1 MTDEFTIR
9 RSIIPLL
16 SSLSA
21 EAVVVLVYLVDRTY
35 VQQGLGVGL
44 SVAELARAC
53 GLTMAK
59 VPRILTELEDH
70 RLITQTEYPKYV
82 GLKLTDQVGD
92 GVEIPFTF
100 KNTDDTKLAV
110 AENEIRRL
118 RLQSE
123 RDRAKQSSGLAEATE
138 GDERSLYLEIER
150 RGYALTASEA
160 NLLGKAIASFGV
172 DRVRDTYRQMKK
184 QKNPILATYAA
195 LRKGIRG
202 QGAKQLDS
210 EPFTKIYYKEL

>member
-1 MTDEFTIR
+1 MTDELTIR
-9 RSIIPLL
+9 RSLIPLL
-16 SSLSA
+16 SSLTA
-21 EAVVVLVYLVDRTY
+21 EAVVVLVYLADRTY

-53 GLTMAK
+53 GISTAK
-59 VPRILTELEDH
+59 VPRIIAELEDH
-70 RLITQTEYPKYV
+70 KLLIKTDRGNHV
-82 GLKLTDQVGD
+82 GLTLTNLVCD

-100 KNTDDTKLAV
+100 KNTDDTKLATL
-110 AENEIRRL
+110 EKEIRRL

-123 RDRAKQSSGLAEATE
+123 RDRAKQSSGLAEVTD
-138 GDERSLYLEIER
+138 GDERDLYLEIER
-150 RGYALTASEA
+150 RGFGITASEA
-160 NLLGKAIASFGV
+160 NLLGKSIASFGV
-172 DRVRDTYRQMKK
+172 DRTRDTYRQMKR

-210 EPFTKIYYKEL
+210 EPFTKVYYKEL